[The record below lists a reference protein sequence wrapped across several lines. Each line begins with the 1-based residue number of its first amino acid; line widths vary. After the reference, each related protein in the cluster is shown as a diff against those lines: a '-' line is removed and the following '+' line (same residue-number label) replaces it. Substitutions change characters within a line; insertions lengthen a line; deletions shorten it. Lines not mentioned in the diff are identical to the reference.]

1 MSWLVSGRDL
11 HTSPI
16 ILIVACI
23 EARWF
28 TRAEVTAVLAHP
40 QGTTIRRQEY
50 QQFDDTSG
58 IKKPMA
64 MAHEQQPPFRVPPRT
79 AVRTCSTHVMIPPV
93 ILKFILLFALQI
105 AGVLISDW
113 AAGKYGGGTTT
124 VKGNL

>member
-1 MSWLVSGRDL
+1 M
-11 HTSPI
+11 
-16 ILIVACI
+16 
-23 EARWF
+23 
-28 TRAEVTAVLAHP
+28 LAHP

-64 MAHEQQPPFRVPPRT
+64 MAHEQPPFRVPPRT
-79 AVRTCSTHVMIPPV
+79 AVRTCSTHVMIPPI
-93 ILKFILLFALQI
+93 ILTFILLFAFQI